1 MISLQKEDAFNF
13 YKTGLSADG
22 VMIQLVQN
30 FFIFFSDTM
39 FWLTYVPFYERLF
52 PVFVTNQ
59 TQEESSRSRKAFNI
73 RFKLPRIGGFK
84 PRSFEAKGEQNY
96 EISFSRFSDLLRAFA
111 NSFGIAKRLD
121 I

>member
-1 MISLQKEDAFNF
+1 
-13 YKTGLSADG
+13 
-22 VMIQLVQN
+22 MIQLVQN

-111 NSFGIAKRLD
+111 NSFGIAKRLE